1 MIFHQLRDDDM
12 NSIFVYIRTN
22 EERIEY
28 DDEDEDEDGDAGG
41 GDELEPGED

>member
-1 MIFHQLRDDDM
+1 MEPIFHQLRDDDM

-28 DDEDEDEDGDAGG
+28 DDEGEDAGG
-41 GDELEPGED
+41 GGDVMEPGED